1 MKHLT
6 EFIINAG
13 VVSFETSDGRRWQM
27 RQPRPEEAAGGDSAA
42 RLAREAVRDDARL
55 RQLAPNDAALEREA
69 AIRAT
74 AARATYL
81 LPLLLLDEQGQ
92 PAFDVYSRA
101 SLDEFE
107 ALDPGIIAE
116 MCAVLWGPITEA
128 IIDAK
133 KKLRPPSPGASSS
146 ASSSASGPT
155 PPRRSR

>member
-13 VVSFETSDGRRWQM
+13 VVSFETSDGQRWQM

-42 RLAREAVRDDARL
+42 RLAREAVRDDA
-55 RQLAPNDAALEREA
+55 PLEREA
-69 AIRAT
+69 AIRST

-101 SLDEFE
+101 SLDDFE

-133 KKLRPPSPGASSS
+133 KKLRPPSSGASSS